1 MGQYLQVERNTEKA
15 AQLIK
20 YHGAE
25 IVHGDPLEAFDN
37 LPADR
42 GLVCVVENGLFDA
55 AGWAFSRQEAEA
67 FVRPDMGR
75 QRRRTWLTMNLDT
88 IKALLGETW

>member
-1 MGQYLQVERNTEKA
+1 MGQYLQVESNIEKA

-20 YHGAE
+20 HHGAE
-25 IVHGDPLEAFDN
+25 IVYGNPLEAFDK

-55 AGWAFSRQEAEA
+55 AGWAFNRQEVEA
-67 FVRPDMGR
+67 FARPDMGR
-75 QRRRTWLTMNLDT
+75 QRRRTWLTMNIDR
-88 IKALLGETW
+88 I

>member
-1 MGQYLQVERNTEKA
+1 MGQYLQVESNIEEA

-25 IVHGDPLEAFDN
+25 VVHGDPLEAFDK

-42 GLVCVVENGLFDA
+42 GLVCVVENGPFDA
-55 AGWAFSRQEAEA
+55 AAWAFCRQEAEA
-67 FVRPDMGR
+67 FKRPDMGC

-88 IKALLGETW
+88 IKSLLGKVW